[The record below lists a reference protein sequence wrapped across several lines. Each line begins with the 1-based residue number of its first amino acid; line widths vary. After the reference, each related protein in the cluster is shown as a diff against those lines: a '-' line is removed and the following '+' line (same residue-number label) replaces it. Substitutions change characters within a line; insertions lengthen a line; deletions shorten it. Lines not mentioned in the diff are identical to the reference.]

1 MARPPEKRSVASSEV
16 DRTVTVTSTEAQ
28 NTLGDLLD
36 RVARGDRVVVTR
48 YNRRRAVLLSVEEYN
63 RLLGE
68 EEVDL
73 SSLEREFDEQVARM
87 QTPAHRDAVERL
99 FRLSGEELGE
109 RATSEGEADRADP

>member
-1 MARPPEKRSVASSEV
+1 MARPPEKQRDASSEV
-16 DRTVTVTSTEAQ
+16 DRAVTVTSTEAQ
-28 NTLGDLLD
+28 NNLGDLLD
-36 RVARGDRVVVTR
+36 RVARGARVVVTR
-48 YNRRRAVLLSVEEYN
+48 YNRRQAVLLSVEEYN
-63 RLLGE
+63 RLLEE

-109 RATSEGEADRADP
+109 RATSEGEADRAEP